1 MSKCLA
7 PTRRILSNFGPLTN
21 QHFGRRIHSQ
31 APFQLNNKQTS
42 CTTTTHKRPTK
53 DNFFPN
59 RSILSRTMSANLSTA
74 SSQDEPI
81 KYNIIDKIT
90 SNLNPSHLE
99 VRTYYVK
106 SNRLQFFHKSH
117 SICLADATFF
127 KCSL

>member
-7 PTRRILSNFGPLTN
+7 PTRRILSNFAPLTN
-21 QHFGRRIHSQ
+21 QHFGRRRIHSQ

-42 CTTTTHKRPTK
+42 CTTTKTHKRPNR

-99 VRTYYVK
+99 VRTLQYV
-106 SNRLQFFHKSH
+106 HKSH
-117 SICLADATFF
+117 GICLANMYYFF
-127 KCSL
+127 